1 MLEFT
6 KLVQA
11 LDDSVSDDTEAA
23 IVITAAEDSAGE
35 QTVIVRAFG
44 STEAIID
51 ALHAALSEITST
63 HRPRDLRPN

>member
-6 KLVQA
+6 QLVQA

-23 IVITAAEDSAGE
+23 IVITAAENS
-35 QTVIVRAFG
+35 VIVRAFG

-51 ALHAALSEITST
+51 ALHAALSEITSS